1 MQKYITTPIYYLNGL
16 PHIGHAYTSILGDVM
31 KKFEQMRGNG
41 VYYTTGTDEHGQ
53 KNQHSIEASGLAA
66 DEFLTRQSD
75 NFRNLFVELGIDF
88 DYFVRTSRP
97 EHKKIVQEI
106 LQNIYDKGLIVK
118 SRTKDFTAK
127 AANSSKRKATLT
139 KTAAVPTT
147 KRRRRRSARKTISS
161 VWNLTVNG

>member
-106 LQNIYDKGLIVK
+106 LQKYKELQDIIAILGMDELSEDEKLVVE
-118 SRTKDFTAK
+118 R
-127 AANSSKRKATLT
+127 
-139 KTAAVPTT
+139 
-147 KRRRRRSARKTISS
+147 
-161 VWNLTVNG
+161 

>member
-118 SRTKDFTAK
+118 KSYEGLLSRSQSGAEGDQRGKLFLPSGAL
-127 AANSSKRKATLT
+127 SSMADRLY
-139 KTAAVPTT
+139 
-147 KRRRRRSARKTISS
+147 
-161 VWNLTVNG
+161 